1 MSQTPDVPP
10 ALGDATLIR
19 KGLRT
24 PRAAGVAGVIFS
36 VLLGLALTLVN
47 LASPADPSQVGAW
60 LGETSRRRSVSF
72 ALLLVPYAGIAFL
85 WFIGVLRDRVGQR
98 EDRFFATVFLGSGLL
113 FVAML
118 FAASAEAGG
127 LINDSALR
135 DGSSAG
141 SAVLHLGRQVTGLLL
156 NTYAMRMAAVFT
168 LSTATIILRTEA
180 LPRWLSYIGFG
191 VGLVLLVSFG
201 LTPWYEL
208 LFPGWILLLSIEILR
223 TGLKE
228 PAPVASG

>member
-1 MSQTPDVPP
+1 M
-10 ALGDATLIR
+10 LGDATLIR

-36 VLLGLALTLVN
+36 VLLGVALTLVN
-47 LASPADPSQVGAW
+47 LASPADPSQVGTW
-60 LGETSRRRSVSF
+60 LSETSRRGSVSV
-72 ALLLVPYAGIAFL
+72 ALRLIPYAGIAFL
-85 WFIGVLRDRVGQR
+85 WFIGVLRDRIGQR

-127 LINDSALR
+127 LINDSVLR

-141 SAVLHLGRQVTGLLL
+141 SAVLNLGRQVTGLLL

-180 LPRWLSYIGFG
+180 LPRWLSFVGFG

-228 PAPVASG
+228 PAPATPG

>member
-1 MSQTPDVPP
+1 M
-10 ALGDATLIR
+10 
-19 KGLRT
+19 
-24 PRAAGVAGVIFS
+24 IFS
-36 VLLGLALTLVN
+36 VLLGVALTLVN
-47 LASPADPSQVGAW
+47 LASPADPSQVGTW
-60 LGETSRRRSVSF
+60 LSETSRRGSVSV
-72 ALLLVPYAGIAFL
+72 ALRLIPYAGIAFL
-85 WFIGVLRDRVGQR
+85 WFIGVLRDRIGQR

-127 LINDSALR
+127 LINDSVLR

-141 SAVLHLGRQVTGLLL
+141 SAVLNLGRQVTGLLL

-180 LPRWLSYIGFG
+180 LPRWLSFVGFG

-228 PAPVASG
+228 PAPATPG